1 MRAEW
6 AFPLRWQLSLVHG
19 FGRLL
24 ALQAGSWWWRGLI
37 QLSKVTGGTFQ
48 LMPWHCQI
56 FYYLRN
62 LVLEIFSSH
71 FIHYFWQYF
80 CFYNVCCSYIFKAL
94 MAIITFLMRV
104 EFIIWFAFDMILSQ
118 ANSVHKFL
126 DEVGDNW
133 EVCPCPLLIIW
144 SLQGWNLVLE
154 NLQFFVNPLW
164 LPFFSSLLKIVH
176 GTGG

>member
-1 MRAEW
+1 
-6 AFPLRWQLSLVHG
+6 
-19 FGRLL
+19 
-24 ALQAGSWWWRGLI
+24 
-37 QLSKVTGGTFQ
+37 
-48 LMPWHCQI
+48 MPWHCQI

-62 LVLEIFSSH
+62 LVVEIFSSQ

-164 LPFFSSLLKIVH
+164 LPFFSSLQKNCPRHRWVSLDQQNCHQLISPKEENIVCPKRSH
-176 GTGG
+176 HS